1 MHAQII
7 SWINIKDMNIE
18 EHNTP
23 VVENAL
29 NETIKEL
36 LNLNKTENKETE
48 RLGFLLNY
56 FIDKGSIEPLKYLRI
71 YTKDILPNRS
81 NYTDTELPMELVKD
95 SRPEDILS
103 NEMVRALQNKKT
115 YRRTFYR
122 KAYQGLKDTEI
133 HKGWIDLLTEIYED
147 DKALNE
153 IFVRMIEER
162 RKVTITSAKA
172 LQEISDISRLG
183 FEKNN
188 EKEEARRQMEH
199 VFTSAMRYRYEMALE
214 EILEGGGKYSDLL
227 KTIPAKFNLPESDKE
242 DAIEEAIYN
251 SFELGDTPTLRPN
264 LEDLVKSIEAPFEV
278 VLRSSQRH
286 NI

>member
-1 MHAQII
+1 
-7 SWINIKDMNIE
+7 MNIE

-36 LNLNKTENKETE
+36 QNLNKPESIETE
-48 RLGFLLNY
+48 RLEFLLNY
-56 FIDKGSIEPLKYLRI
+56 FINRGSIEPLKYLRI
-71 YTKDILPNRS
+71 DTKDILPNRS
-81 NYTDTELPMELVKD
+81 DYTDTEQHMELVKD
-95 SRPEDILS
+95 NRPEDILS
-103 NEMVRALQNKKT
+103 NEMVRALRNKKI

-153 IFVRMIEER
+153 IFVRLIEER
-162 RKVTITSAKA
+162 RKVTINSAKV

-183 FEKNN
+183 FDKNN
-188 EKEEARRQMEH
+188 EKEEARGQMEH
-199 VFTSAMRYRYEMALE
+199 VFISAMRYRYEKTLE
-214 EILEGGGKYSDLL
+214 EMLEGGGKYNDLL
-227 KTIPAKFNLPESDKE
+227 NTIPAKFNLPESYKE

-251 SFELGDTPTLRPN
+251 SFELGDTPIIRPN
-264 LEDLVKSIEAPFEV
+264 LEEVAKAIGAPFEV